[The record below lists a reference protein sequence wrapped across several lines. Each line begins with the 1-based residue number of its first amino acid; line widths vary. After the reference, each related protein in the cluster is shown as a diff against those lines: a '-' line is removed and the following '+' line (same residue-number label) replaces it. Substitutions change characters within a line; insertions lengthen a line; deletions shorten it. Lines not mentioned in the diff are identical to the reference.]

1 MMDLTP
7 LDVRKKKEDFRR
19 AVRGYDPA
27 QVDGFLDL
35 VADRLEDLVGR
46 ELRLREQSEMLKE
59 QLSAFQEREKALNEA
74 LVTAQELR
82 EEARAQAEKTADL
95 RVREAERQA
104 REIRREAESAI
115 QEARRGLDDIRVR
128 RSGFLRSLRTTIEHF
143 LAEVEDA
150 EKRGFAGLETEAGE
164 VGGRAPESDPDEV
177 LSPETGRESQGVK
190 EQHDEAKGVDGKEE
204 WATDSSEG
212 MDPDADS
219 DWPHEPHYGG

>member
-19 AVRGYDPA
+19 AVRGSDPA

-115 QEARRGLDDIRVR
+115 QGARRGLDDLRVR
-128 RSGFLRSLRTTIEHF
+128 RSGFLRSLRSTIEHF

-150 EKRGFAGLETEAGE
+150 EKHGFAGLETEAGE
-164 VGGRAPESDPDEV
+164 IGGWAPEFDADEV
-177 LSPETGRESQGVK
+177 LAAETGRESRGG
-190 EQHDEAKGVDGKEE
+190 EERHDEANGVDGTEE
-204 WATDSSEG
+204 WAADASEG
-212 MDPDADS
+212 TDPDADS
-219 DWPHEPHYGG
+219 DRPHEPHYGG

>member
-115 QEARRGLDDIRVR
+115 QGARRGLDDLRVR
-128 RSGFLRSLRTTIEHF
+128 RSGFLRSLRSTIEHF

-150 EKRGFAGLETEAGE
+150 EKHGFAGLETEAGE
-164 VGGRAPESDPDEV
+164 IGGWAPEFDADEV
-177 LSPETGRESQGVK
+177 LAAETGRESRGG
-190 EQHDEAKGVDGKEE
+190 EERHDEANGVDGTEE
-204 WATDSSEG
+204 WAADASEG
-212 MDPDADS
+212 TDPDAES
-219 DWPHEPHYGG
+219 DRPHEPHYGG

>member
-46 ELRLREQSEMLKE
+46 ELRLREQSELLRE
-59 QLSAFQEREKALNEA
+59 QLAAFQEREKALNEA

-82 EEARAQAEKTADL
+82 EEARSQAEKSADL

-104 REIRREAESAI
+104 REILRDAESAV
-115 QEARRGLDDIRVR
+115 QGARRGLDELKVR
-128 RSGFLRSLRTTIEHF
+128 RTGFLRSLRTTIEHF
-143 LAEVEDA
+143 LVEI
-150 EKRGFAGLETEAGE
+150 EEEERRGFAGLE
-164 VGGRAPESDPDEV
+164 PEPAD
-177 LSPETGRESQGVK
+177 GRESGR
-190 EQHDEAKGVDGKEE
+190 EFHAPGDEPA
-204 WATDSSEG
+204 SE
-212 MDPDADS
+212 A
-219 DWPHEPHYGG
+219 EPSGPGPAGEAGYGS

>member
-46 ELRLREQSEMLKE
+46 ELRLREQSELLRE
-59 QLSAFQEREKALNEA
+59 QLAAFQEREKALNEA

-82 EEARAQAEKTADL
+82 EEARAQAEKSADL

-104 REIRREAESAI
+104 REILRDAESAVHG
-115 QEARRGLDDIRVR
+115 ARRGLDELRVR
-128 RSGFLRSLRTTIEHF
+128 RTGFLRSLRTTIEHF
-143 LAEVEDA
+143 LVEI
-150 EKRGFAGLETEAGE
+150 EEEERRGFAGLEPELSDSREPRGEFDVSGDEPVSEAGPS
-164 VGGRAPESDPDEV
+164 GAGPD
-177 LSPETGRESQGVK
+177 
-190 EQHDEAKGVDGKEE
+190 HEAG
-204 WATDSSEG
+204 
-212 MDPDADS
+212 
-219 DWPHEPHYGG
+219 YGA

>member
-1 MMDLTP
+1 MIDLTP

-35 VADRLEDLVGR
+35 VADRLEDLVSR
-46 ELRLREQSEMLKE
+46 ELRLREQNEMLKE
-59 QLSAFQEREKALNEA
+59 QLSAFQERERALNEA

-104 REIRREAESAI
+104 REIRREAESAV
-115 QEARRGLDDIRVR
+115 QGARRGLDELRVR

-143 LAEVEDA
+143 LAEVDEE
-150 EKRGFAGLETEAGE
+150 EKRGFAGLESGAGDEEAKTSQEKQDGATGVAGTEEWTEDPSEGA
-164 VGGRAPESDPDEV
+164 DPD
-177 LSPETGRESQGVK
+177 
-190 EQHDEAKGVDGKEE
+190 
-204 WATDSSEG
+204 
-212 MDPDADS
+212 PDR
-219 DWPHEPHYGG
+219 PYEPHTGG